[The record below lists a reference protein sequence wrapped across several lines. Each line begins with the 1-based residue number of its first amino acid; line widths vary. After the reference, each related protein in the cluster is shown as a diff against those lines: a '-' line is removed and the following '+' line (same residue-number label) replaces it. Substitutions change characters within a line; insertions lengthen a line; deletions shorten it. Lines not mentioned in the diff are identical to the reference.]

1 MKKINIQLPYKAK
14 KRITTASMKVLP
26 ANKASSPIKL
36 NKEKIMNESLDSS
49 HKKRKVQ
56 YSPSSRNNFQ
66 SLKDKIFSPS
76 EFMPTKNES
85 KNRKMIIELSKKL
98 LEYTSTLFKSNEH
111 VKVQKNK
118 GSTKYLP
125 EANKIT
131 HKKTLILDLDETLV
145 HSALKP
151 FSIKSDLVLS
161 IPFED
166 KTQTVHVLKR
176 PNVDKFL
183 EKVSKL
189 YEVVIFT
196 AGIQN
201 YASPLL
207 NKLDPNHYI
216 SYRLYREHCT
226 QCNKLYI
233 KDLNLIGR
241 ELKDTII
248 IDNNPISYAFNK
260 DNGIPILTWMTNQN
274 DDELMK
280 MIPLLEMLST
290 VEDVR
295 EIIKNVVSGG
305 VINYAKVNA
314 LINSKKEQKDIKS
327 TKKNAL
333 VIEED
338 KIEPLAY
345 LHNKIHI
352 GSPITNFITR
362 KKDLIENN
370 NNSSVTKHSN
380 YFIRKERKIRDKI
393 RDQFN
398 LNYETTKN
406 TTLFDE
412 RITQITEPHSRSKNH
427 ISSVDFY
434 GKAYEKE
441 NTINDNII
449 LPSNNCRSSSASLQ
463 TQKQR
468 RSSSKH
474 LFTSSSLN
482 ESYANNDS
490 SEQSYSYRSPNQIH
504 LTSYGSTF
512 KGVSNTAFLKK
523 YGFSFI
529 TPPNQRRLKF
539 GLGSNN
545 RGKYQQK
552 INHFTTQTATISLN
566 DPGYFPTM
574 KSNKKISFSSLSKS
588 NRNLSNKI
596 RQRQSHSNLTFN
608 A

>member
-1 MKKINIQLPYKAK
+1 MSKSKCK
-14 KRITTASMKVLP
+14 
-26 ANKASSPIKL
+26 
-36 NKEKIMNESLDSS
+36 
-49 HKKRKVQ
+49 
-56 YSPSSRNNFQ
+56 
-66 SLKDKIFSPS
+66 
-76 EFMPTKNES
+76 
-85 KNRKMIIELSKKL
+85 KNR
-98 LEYTSTLFKSNEH
+98 N
-111 VKVQKNK
+111 
-118 GSTKYLP
+118 STKYFP
-125 EANKIT
+125 ETNKIN
-131 HKKTLILDLDETLV
+131 HKKTLIFDLDETLV

-207 NKLDPNHYI
+207 NKLDPNKYI

-233 KDLNLIGR
+233 KDLNAIGR

-305 VINYAKVNA
+305 VINYPKVNA
-314 LINSKKEQKDIKS
+314 LITSKKEKKDIKC
-327 TKKNAL
+327 TKKNNL

-345 LHNKIHI
+345 LHKIHF
-352 GSPITNFITR
+352 GSIMTNFIQR
-362 KKDLIENN
+362 KKELSENN

-380 YFIRKERKIRDKI
+380 YFIRKERKIRDKMQE
-393 RDQFN
+393 QFN

-427 ISSVDFY
+427 ISS

-449 LPSNNCRSSSASLQ
+449 LPSNNCRSSSTSLQ
-463 TQKQR
+463 TQKR
-468 RSSSKH
+468 RRGSSKH
-474 LFTSSSLN
+474 LFTSSTLN
-482 ESYANNDS
+482 ESYSNVINNDS
-490 SEQSYSYRSPNQIH
+490 NEQSYSYRSPNQIH

-512 KGVSNTAFLKK
+512 KGVSNTSFLKK
-523 YGFSFI
+523 YGFNFI
-529 TPPNQRRLKF
+529 TPPNQRRFEF

-545 RGKYQQK
+545 RGKYQPK
-552 INHFTTQTATISLN
+552 IKQFTTQTATISLN

-588 NRNLSNKI
+588 NRNLSNTI
-596 RQRQSHSNLTFN
+596 QQRMSHSNLTFN